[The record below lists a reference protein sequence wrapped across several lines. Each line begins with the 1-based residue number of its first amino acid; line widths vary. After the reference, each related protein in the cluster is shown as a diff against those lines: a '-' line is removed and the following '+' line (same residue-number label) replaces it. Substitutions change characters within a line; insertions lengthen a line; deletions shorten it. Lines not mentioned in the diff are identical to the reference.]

1 MFKSCE
7 SCALL
12 TDSAHD
18 FQTEVVMIACLC
30 GAGVAFMHK
39 GKPILPPPYG
49 AKCGKFAAQKC
60 CEFVDARR
68 KSAIF
73 TSNPLKLT

>member
-39 GKPILPPPYG
+39 GKPILPPLM
-49 AKCGKFAAQKC
+49 ARNAASLP
-60 CEFVDARR
+60 R
-68 KSAIF
+68 KSVANLSMPAERARFLHPIH
-73 TSNPLKLT
+73 